1 MKKRKD
7 SPLPIVVI
15 LSVIMLIALC
25 WCFAARAQTPGLV
38 VSASASGLTPS
49 LVITSNSS
57 MPWKGFTVLN
67 QSNGTVGVL
76 WAESD
81 GASGGIYYGNVALSV
96 TAAGSSVAPRPA
108 PATDLPLST
117 LSQATVAAIAGIPAD
132 EVTKMAAGYEA
143 LATQVD
149 AGTIVSPLQLQL
161 ATGTHLL
168 ASFDAKSL
176 ESFKG
181 FTAAVAGWIDAQ
193 QCGQADAGAHGEIR
207 PRLSRHR
214 LRPASWDCAAAESW
228 HLQAQP
234 SGGRSFTV
242 PMAIAPTRKRHGDD
256 SSHVERATDPVPFT
270 RFPFHPM
277 NVRAKFKLSR
287 IVRTAGNPEAA
298 ELFLEPVCADGSIP
312 ENQLFHR
319 YTPSG
324 ELRMYVNNPSAAEC
338 FELGKSYYLDFTPAS
353 Q

>member
-193 QCGQADAGAHGEIR
+193 QCAGKLTPEHMEKYALVYH
-207 PRLSRHR
+207 
-214 LRPASWDCAAAESW
+214 
-228 HLQAQP
+228 
-234 SGGRSFTV
+234 
-242 PMAIAPTRKRHGDD
+242 AIASGL
-256 SSHVERATDPVPFT
+256 
-270 RFPFHPM
+270 HPGIAPPQKVGTSKP
-277 NVRAKFKLSR
+277 NPPA
-287 IVRTAGNPEAA
+287 AGPSPCANGHCPNPE
-298 ELFLEPVCADGSIP
+298 
-312 ENQLFHR
+312 
-319 YTPSG
+319 TP
-324 ELRMYVNNPSAAEC
+324 RRRFFAR
-338 FELGKSYYLDFTPAS
+338 
-353 Q
+353 